1 MLRALVF
8 CWIALASFSALAQDA
23 GAPKPEGM
31 VLLTVGGWV
40 GTSNRGP
47 FDKGRDSALAQ
58 LKADFKTA
66 YEFDRE
72 MLLALP
78 QGTVTATTPELGKEA
93 VFKGPLLREV
103 LASIQAARVKT
114 TFVASDGY
122 SGYLL
127 PEDVAESDYILA
139 LEVDGKPL
147 GLGQQ
152 GPLWLIN
159 TRKDGEGP
167 GKDNRGSHVWSLVYM
182 HIGD

>member
-8 CWIALASFSALAQDA
+8 CWIALASFAALAQYPDA
-23 GAPKPEGM
+23 STPKGM
-31 VLLTVGGWV
+31 VVLTVGGLV
-40 GTSNRGP
+40 GKSNRGP
-47 FDKGRDSALAQ
+47 FDEARDSSLAR
-58 LKADFKTA
+58 LKADFKHA
-66 YEFDRE
+66 FEFDRE

-78 QGTVTATTPELGKEA
+78 QGTVTAKTPELGDEA

-103 LASIQAARVKT
+103 LGFMEAAKVKIR
-114 TFVASDGY
+114 FVASDGY

-127 PEDVAESDYILA
+127 PEDIDGSDYILA
-139 LEVDGKPL
+139 LEADGKPL

-167 GKDNRGSHVWSLVYM
+167 GKDKRGSHVWALVYM
-182 HIGD
+182 YVGD